1 MESDMKKKPFEEENS
16 LEIIMFQ
23 VSNFAERLIHHPS
36 CTFSLILKAKSSKLG
51 KSSFKAQKSYLTQ
64 SYTSQQKN
72 GSISPGVGLVCHPGL
87 LALLVI
93 ISCGPNRSGPCAGSC
108 PKLLHLF
115 HSDPTHAPTFFQT
128 R

>member
-1 MESDMKKKPFEEENS
+1 
-16 LEIIMFQ
+16 MFQ
-23 VSNFAERLIHHPS
+23 VSDFAERLIHHPS
-36 CTFSLILKAKSSKLG
+36 CTFLLILKAKSSKLE
-51 KSSFKAQKSYLTQ
+51 KAHSKLKKVILHSPTRHN
-64 SYTSQQKN
+64 QKN

-93 ISCGPNRSGPCAGSC
+93 ISCGPNRSGPSAGSC